1 MSTVA
6 YVALWIF
13 VFSLPWE
20 GTVVIPGFGVIPK
33 LVGIIAAGLAL
44 MSVVVLGRL
53 RKLQGFHIAAILFVT
68 TAGVTLWVFYPQ
80 ERLPAKF
87 WTYVQLV
94 LVIWIVWELA
104 RSPRQV
110 IGLLTAYVL
119 GAHVAAIGT
128 IMLYVREGG
137 VLFRFAAG
145 GVDPNDL
152 AMNMVLAIPMA
163 WYLGLIYRRPLL
175 RWACRAY
182 LPIGLVALGLTG
194 SRGGMIATVVALSI
208 VPLTL
213 TRLSPAKLV
222 AGILLVI
229 ISGWLVVSFTPDTL
243 VERLATTGTEVEGGR
258 FGGRFKLWRAGLIVF
273 VQRPF
278 LGWGTSSFK
287 PAITPMMGPMAQ
299 VAHNS
304 FISVLVEQGLIGL
317 LLYLS
322 MFVTVF
328 RSLRNLPVLEKRFAF
343 ILFGT
348 LVVAMLPLTWED
360 RKAVWFVLAVLLGL
374 GRAGM
379 TRLAHAV
386 PQPWMP
392 RGRPIPGSPPPLRGA
407 PVTTRDRN
415 PGFRLRRDA

>member
-1 MSTVA
+1 MNTVA
-6 YVALWIF
+6 YGALWIF

-20 GTVVIPGFGVIPK
+20 GTVVIPGLGVIPK
-33 LVGIIAAGLAL
+33 LVGIIAAGLAV
-44 MSVVVLGRL
+44 MAVVVNGRV
-53 RKLQGFHIAAILFVT
+53 RKLQGFHIAAILFVAI
-68 TAGVTLWVFYPQ
+68 AGLHLWVFFPG

-87 WTYVQLV
+87 WTYTQLV
-94 LVIWIVWELA
+94 LVIWMVWELA
-104 RSPRQV
+104 PSPRQV

-137 VLFRFAAG
+137 ALFRFAAG

-163 WYLGLIYRRPLL
+163 WYLGLTYRRPLL
-175 RWACRAY
+175 RWVCRAY

-194 SRGGMIATVVALSI
+194 SRGGMIATVVALTI
-208 VPLTL
+208 VPFTL

-222 AGILLVI
+222 TGIVLLI

-273 VQRPF
+273 VERPL
-278 LGWGTSSFK
+278 LGWGTASFK

-304 FISVLVEQGLIGL
+304 FVSVLVEQGIIGL
-317 LLYLS
+317 LLYLT
-322 MFVTVF
+322 MFVTVL
-328 RSLRNLPVLEKRFAF
+328 RSIRSLPVLEKRFAL

-348 LVVAMLPLTWED
+348 LVVTMLPLSWED

-374 GRAGM
+374 SRAGM
-379 TRLAHAV
+379 AGLAHAV
-386 PQPWMP
+386 AQPWIP
-392 RGRPIPGSPPPLRGA
+392 RGRPIPGSPPRLRGA
-407 PVTTRDRN
+407 PITTRDRN
-415 PGFRLRRDA
+415 PSLRLRRDA